1 VPIVKLPWARNTNN
15 EHIAMTPIGITTWI
29 WTSPL
34 TTEKFGEVV
43 PHIKKLGF
51 DLVEVPIEGTSD
63 LDYAR
68 VAPMVKDLGLSVSV
82 CAAMSPDRDL
92 LDADPSVRA
101 NGMAYVRHCI
111 DAAQT
116 LGATNVVGPLYSA
129 VGRTWQATAD
139 ERKKDLDLLVG
150 ELKELASYAGEHG
163 AVICVEPLNR
173 FETSFLNLAE
183 QAIEVVDRVDHR
195 ACGVL
200 LDTFHM
206 NIEEHSIGDAIRTTG
221 RRLKHLHACE
231 NDRGAP
237 GSGHIDFAEVAAA
250 CTAIGYT
257 GPAVIE
263 SFTAAV
269 KSIARAAA
277 IWRPLAATQDGLAQD
292 GLRHLRRTFA

>member
-1 VPIVKLPWARNTNN
+1 
-15 EHIAMTPIGITTWI
+15 MTQIGITTWI

-34 TTEKFGEVV
+34 TTERFGEVV
-43 PHIKKLGF
+43 PHIKQLGF

-68 VAPMVKDLGLSVSV
+68 VAPMVRDLGLSASV

-92 LDADPSVRA
+92 LHADASIRA
-101 NGMAYVRHCI
+101 NAMAYVRHCI
-111 DAAQT
+111 DAAHT

-139 ERKKDLDLLVG
+139 ERKKDIDLLATQ
-150 ELKELASYAGEHG
+150 LKELATYAGARG
-163 AVICVEPLNR
+163 VVLCVEPLNR

-183 QAIEVVDRVDHR
+183 QAIEIVDRVDHP
-195 ACGVL
+195 ACGLL

-206 NIEEHSIGDAIRTTG
+206 NIEEHSIGAAIRSAG

-250 CTAIGYT
+250 CKAIGYT

-263 SFTAAV
+263 SFTLAV

-292 GLRHLRRTFA
+292 GLSHLRRAFA

>member
-1 VPIVKLPWARNTNN
+1 MNT
-15 EHIAMTPIGITTWI
+15 IGITTWI

-34 TTEKFGEVV
+34 NIDRFGEIA
-43 PHIKKLGF
+43 PHVARMGF
-51 DLVEVPIEGTSD
+51 DLLEVPIESTTD

-68 VAPMVKDLGLSVSV
+68 AAPIVKDLGLSTSV
-82 CAAMSPDRDL
+82 CAAMSADRDL
-92 LDADPSVRA
+92 IHEDEGIRKNAIS
-101 NGMAYVRHCI
+101 YVRHCV

-139 ERKKDLDLLVG
+139 ERRRDVDLLVG
-150 ELKELASYAGEHG
+150 ELTDLSKYAHDRG
-163 AVICVEPLNR
+163 VVLCVEPLNR

-183 QAIEVVDRVDHR
+183 QAIEIVDRVDHPG
-195 ACGVL
+195 CGLL

-206 NIEEHSIGDAIRTTG
+206 NIEERSVGDAIRSAG
-221 RRLKHLHACE
+221 ARLKHLHACE

-237 GSGHIDFAEVAAA
+237 GSGHVPWDEVAAA
-250 CTAIGYT
+250 CRAIGYT

-263 SFTAAV
+263 SFTSAV

-292 GLRHLRRTFA
+292 GLRHLRKVFA

>member
-1 VPIVKLPWARNTNN
+1 MN
-15 EHIAMTPIGITTWI
+15 PIGITTWI
-29 WTSPL
+29 WTAPL

-63 LDYAR
+63 LDYKK

-92 LDADPSVRA
+92 LHADASVRA
-101 NGMAYVRHCI
+101 NGMDYVRHCI
-111 DAAQT
+111 EAAQT

-129 VGRTWQATAD
+129 VGRTWQATPE
-139 ERKKDLDLLVG
+139 ERKKDIDLLVG
-150 ELKELASYAGEHG
+150 ELKELAEFAGDRG

-183 QAIEVVDRVDHR
+183 QAIEVVDRVDHP
-195 ACGVL
+195 ACGIL

-206 NIEEHSIGDAIRTTG
+206 NIEEHSIGAAIRLAG

-250 CTAIGYT
+250 CKAVGYT

-263 SFTAAV
+263 SFTLAV

-292 GLRHLRRTFA
+292 GLRHLRRVFA

>member
-1 VPIVKLPWARNTNN
+1 MNA
-15 EHIAMTPIGITTWI
+15 IGITTWI

-34 TTEKFGEVV
+34 NIDRFGEIA
-43 PHIKKLGF
+43 PHVARMGF
-51 DLVEVPIEGTSD
+51 DLLEVPIESTTD

-68 VAPMVKDLGLSVSV
+68 AAPIVKDLGLSTSV
-82 CAAMSPDRDL
+82 CAAMSADRDL
-92 LDADPSVRA
+92 IHEDEGIRKNAIS
-101 NGMAYVRHCI
+101 YVRHCV

-139 ERKKDLDLLVG
+139 ERRRDVDLLVG
-150 ELKELASYAGEHG
+150 ELKDLSKYAHDRG
-163 AVICVEPLNR
+163 VVLCVEPLNR

-183 QAIEVVDRVDHR
+183 QAIEIVDRVDHPG
-195 ACGVL
+195 CGLL

-206 NIEEHSIGDAIRTTG
+206 NIEERSVGDAIRSAG
-221 RRLKHLHACE
+221 SRLKHLHACE

-237 GSGHIDFAEVAAA
+237 GSGHVPWDEVAAA
-250 CTAIGYT
+250 CRAIGYT

-263 SFTAAV
+263 SFTSAV

-292 GLRHLRRTFA
+292 GLRHLRKVFA